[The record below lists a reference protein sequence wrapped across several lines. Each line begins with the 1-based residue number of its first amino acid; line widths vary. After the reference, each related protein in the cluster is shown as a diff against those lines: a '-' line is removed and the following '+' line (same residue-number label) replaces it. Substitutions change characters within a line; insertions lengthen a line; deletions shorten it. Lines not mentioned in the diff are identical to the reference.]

1 MKQKFDIILLEEVW
15 KFFDTLDEKVKDKI
29 IYNIDKSKYVND
41 PELFK
46 KLETEI
52 WEFRTKYSNLNYR
65 ILAFWDKEDNL
76 ETLVVATHG
85 IIKKTDKVPKKEI
98 EKARAIMKRYFEQ
111 KNKKNK
117 PWKRPKK

>member
-15 KFFDTLDEKVKDKI
+15 KFFDTLDDKVKDKI

-41 PELFK
+41 PEILK
-46 KLETEI
+46 KLETDI

-65 ILAFWDKEDNL
+65 VLAFWDKEDNF

-111 KNKKNK
+111 KKNNK
-117 PWKRPKK
+117 PWKRQKK